1 MTTRTG
7 RMTKRNRAKYR
18 RRAYAAGMLA
28 NDGREDRLMRW
39 AVVMPVPARRDDDP
53 HGADGRRAA

>member
-1 MTTRTG
+1 
-7 RMTKRNRAKYR
+7 MTKRNRAKYR